1 VLGSPRLTDGE
12 VEAFAGMR
20 NVSDEVLRQ
29 IGNNREWTKRYGVLS
44 SLVKNPRT
52 PLAIS
57 LGMVSRLNPR
67 DIKALSTDRNVSEV
81 LRRQA
86 QKFLQVQSSHHK
98 K

>member
-1 VLGSPRLTDGE
+1 V
-12 VEAFAGMR
+12 A
-20 NVSDEVLRQ
+20 DEILRQ
-29 IGNNREWTKRYGVLS
+29 IGNNREWTKRYGVVS

-67 DIKALSTDRNVSEV
+67 DIKSLSTDRNVSEV

-86 QKFLQVQSSHHK
+86 HKFLQTQGRSSK